1 MKHPFIYIA
10 LLGAFTLAGCSQ
22 SPKET
27 ASMTQENPICSG
39 KNVVGGWSKKDIT
52 SEAQEALDFALNS
65 MVTDARLTKVL
76 SVRSQVVS
84 GVNYAIEFE
93 MDNGEV
99 YHTIVYR
106 ALDDEMSLT
115 QPVERGKVCP

>member
-1 MKHPFIYIA
+1 
-10 LLGAFTLAGCSQ
+10 
-22 SPKET
+22 
-27 ASMTQENPICSG
+27 MTQENPICSS
-39 KNVVGGWSKKDIT
+39 KKLAGGWSKKDMT

-76 SVRSQVVS
+76 SIHSQVVN

-93 MDNGEV
+93 MENGEI

-106 ALDDEMSLT
+106 ALDGEMSLT
-115 QPVERGKVCP
+115 QPVECGQVCP

>member
-1 MKHPFIYIA
+1 
-10 LLGAFTLAGCSQ
+10 
-22 SPKET
+22 
-27 ASMTQENPICSG
+27 MTQENPICSS
-39 KNVVGGWSKKDIT
+39 KNLVGGWSKKEMT
-52 SEAQEALDFALNS
+52 SQAQEALDFALNS

-76 SVRSQVVS
+76 SVYSQVVN

-106 ALDDEMSLT
+106 ALDGEMSLS
-115 QPVERGKVCP
+115 QPVERGKVCS